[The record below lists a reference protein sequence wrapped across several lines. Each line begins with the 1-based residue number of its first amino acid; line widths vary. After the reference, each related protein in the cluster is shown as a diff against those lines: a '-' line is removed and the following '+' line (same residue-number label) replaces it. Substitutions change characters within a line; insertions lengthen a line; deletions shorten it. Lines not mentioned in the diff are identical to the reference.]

1 MKTDFEIS
9 KKPAKHVIFVQHFAS
24 FLSICALQTNAIGQ
38 LDIEHDR
45 PTYYTQMHVQILGEN
60 VI

>member
-9 KKPAKHVIFVQHFAS
+9 KKPAKLVIFVQYFAS
-24 FLSICALQTNAIGQ
+24 FLGISALQTNTIGQ